1 MGLAA
6 SPSQALRG
14 GSWAALFPI
23 HFLKPFPDPAS
34 PESDLSAPPGLPGAG
49 STWPFQPLSLGSP
62 SPRAPG
68 RQEGRVLAHA
78 RGLVPHFPRGPSRHR
93 GGSWH
98 STLGGAAP
106 CSRLTHGLMAH
117 GGALLASWP
126 PHSVRG
132 QCVPRLH
139 FCFSR
144 GHSTTLSWGA
154 QGFSGIAAR

>member
-6 SPSQALRG
+6 SSSQTLRG
-14 GSWAALFPI
+14 GSWAALPPI

-49 STWPFQPLSLGSP
+49 STQHLQSP
-62 SPRAPG
+62 SLCSKGPREAGREGLGPG
-68 RQEGRVLAHA
+68 Q
-78 RGLVPHFPRGPSRHR
+78 GLVSRCPRGPA
-93 GGSWH
+93 GTEAALAQY
-98 STLGGAAP
+98 TLGGAAP
-106 CSRLTHGLMAH
+106 CFRLTHGLMAH

-126 PHSVRG
+126 RHSVRG

-144 GHSTTLSWGA
+144 GHSTMLSWGA
-154 QGFSGIAAR
+154 QGFSGIEAR